1 MQIKANITIN
11 DIARIAGIS
20 KRTVSR
26 VINGSGS
33 VGQATRER
41 IESVIREHN
50 FLPDK
55 QARGLA
61 SKRSYLLGVIYD
73 NPDAL
78 YIDQVQRGVVGVCT
92 KLGYELVVHPCHW
105 KADDFIQDCENFIKR
120 SGVDGVLILPPV
132 SESND
137 LANVLRSSAFPYVRI
152 ASSELDEPGH
162 IVVSRD
168 RMAME
173 EIAKH
178 LIELEH
184 TSIKMISG
192 PMQFRSSVE
201 RMEGFMNALSNNGSA
216 ISSDDVIEGQN
227 TYESGIECAKK
238 LLSTTPLPTAIFANN
253 DEMAAGVIRVAND
266 LGIAIPQQLSVAGFD
281 DNLFASRI
289 IPSLTTIKRPV
300 EEMASY
306 AANKLI
312 HTINP
317 HHKADEAYSA
327 VKPYLIKRESTAQCP
342 SSVK

>member
-1 MQIKANITIN
+1 MQSKPNVTIN

-41 IESVIREHN
+41 IEAVIQEHN

-78 YIDQVQRGVVGVCT
+78 YIDQVQRGVLSVCT

-105 KADDFIQDCENFIKR
+105 KSDDFIQDCENFIKR

-137 LANVLRSSAFPYVRI
+137 LAIALRARSFPYVRI
-152 ASSELDEPGH
+152 ASSELDKPEH
-162 IVVSRD
+162 IVISRD

-173 EIAKH
+173 EIATH
-178 LIELEH
+178 LIELGH
-184 TSIKMISG
+184 TKIKMISG

-201 RMEGFMNALSNNGSA
+201 RMEGFVKAVNNFGVA
-216 ISSDDVIEGQN
+216 ITSEDVIEGQN
-227 TYESGIECAKK
+227 TYESGIDCAKK
-238 LLSTTPLPTAIFANN
+238 LLTADVMPTAIFANN

-281 DNLFASRI
+281 DNLYASRI

-312 HTINP
+312 HNINP
-317 HHKADEAYSA
+317 NHETDEVHSA
-327 VKPYLIKRESTAQCP
+327 VKPYLIKRESTAKCP
-342 SSVK
+342 SSKI

>member
-1 MQIKANITIN
+1 MQSKPNVTIN

-33 VGQATRER
+33 VGKQTRER
-41 IESVIREHN
+41 IEAVIQEYN

-78 YIDQVQRGVVGVCT
+78 YIDQVQRGVLSVCT
-92 KLGYELVVHPCHW
+92 TLGYELVVHPCKW
-105 KADDFIQDCENFIKR
+105 RADDFIQDCLNFIKR

-132 SESND
+132 SESNE
-137 LANVLRSSAFPYVRI
+137 LAKTLRALSFPYVRI
-152 ASSELDEPGH
+152 ASSELDEPQH
-162 IVVSRD
+162 LVVSRD

-178 LIELEH
+178 LIELGH
-184 TSIKMISG
+184 TAIKMISG

-201 RMEGFMNALSNNGSA
+201 RMEGFINSVNEQGVT
-216 ISSDDVIEGQN
+216 IGSDDVIEGQN
-227 TYESGIECAKK
+227 TYESGIDCARQ
-238 LLSTTPLPTAIFANN
+238 LLSAETLPTAIFANN

-312 HTINP
+312 HNINP
-317 HHKADEAYSA
+317 NHETDEAHSA
-327 VKPYLIKRESTAQCP
+327 VKPYLIKRESTATCP
-342 SSVK
+342 R